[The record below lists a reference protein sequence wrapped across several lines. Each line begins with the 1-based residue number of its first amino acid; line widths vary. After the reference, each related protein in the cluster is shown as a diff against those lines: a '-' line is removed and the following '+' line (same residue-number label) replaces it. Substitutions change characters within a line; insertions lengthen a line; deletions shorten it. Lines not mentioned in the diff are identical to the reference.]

1 VRLPPGVRRPLQ
13 SFNLCQGPI
22 PLKKA
27 LGLLRSVAARIPN
40 GGRAITVD
48 HAENLGA
55 RLKMDPSALPVR
67 CRGICNSPS
76 ELLNVMVGY
85 GLKLCH
91 RTGLTCTPRPKAQ
104 LSMPLVI
111 ITVREEL
118 FPETYCW
125 ALQECM
131 TEALRAA
138 GWSAEPWLQK
148 VVRLPPAEFVYKPC
162 ANPDGADVPNFLLV
176 EVLLP
181 RPRPKAEKEA
191 FWVEFRAAVEARLP
205 SKEPDLVLCFVELPD
220 ENLYYSRKPSS
231 L

>member
-1 VRLPPGVRRPLQ
+1 MRFPPGVRRP
-13 SFNLCQGPI
+13 FNLCQGPI

-131 TEALRAA
+131 TQALRAA
-138 GWSAEPWLQK
+138 GWSAEPWVQK
-148 VVRLPPAEFVYKPC
+148 VVRLPPAEFTYKPGD
-162 ANPDGADVPNFLLV
+162 NPDGSTADVPNFLFV

-191 FWVEFRAAVEARLP
+191 FWVEFRAAVAARLR
-205 SKEPDLVLCFVELPD
+205 SKEPDLMLAFVELAG
-220 ENLYYSRKPSS
+220 ENLYYSRTPSPR
-231 L
+231 